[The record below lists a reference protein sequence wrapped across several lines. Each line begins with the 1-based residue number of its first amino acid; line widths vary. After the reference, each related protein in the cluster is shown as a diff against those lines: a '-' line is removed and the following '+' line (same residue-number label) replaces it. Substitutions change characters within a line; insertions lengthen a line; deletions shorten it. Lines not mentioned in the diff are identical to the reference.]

1 MNTRSS
7 KRRVHEHRPEQAPRS
22 CALQLRATT
31 SWIAFRYENRPALLN
46 FLICSQTKGDV
57 ALHQI
62 FGAVRWLR
70 CREARRHVDGLS
82 RGNHR
87 ATARNNTNGACACGA
102 PVGAAGFV
110 VEVVRLTNVGAFWHR
125 HTRGI
130 LFRAG
135 VGRAP
140 APRAAITSA
149 YEHFAIASFSSLCV

>member
-1 MNTRSS
+1 MWTDGAGEIILR
-7 KRRVHEHRPEQAPRS
+7 
-22 CALQLRATT
+22 LRART
-31 SWIAFRYENRPALLN
+31 
-46 FLICSQTKGDV
+46 D
-57 ALHQI
+57 
-62 FGAVRWLR
+62 
-70 CREARRHVDGLS
+70 
-82 RGNHR
+82 
-87 ATARNNTNGACACGA
+87 TNGARACGA